1 MAALVLATM
10 YRKLYPRYQRHKP
23 ERCTHGFSA
32 DSPPSHRHTCHT
44 RVHGCHPRT
53 ILDVQ
58 VGLIIECLR
67 SVGVGTMHDSVPSLY
82 KLGQMR
88 CDVQI
93 SREPS
98 AKRCPNQRIPKGAGR
113 RLCQDTAGCGYDAFD
128 AAIPHVD
135 VVPKRT
141 KKIWYG
147 SHALL
152 SILACYGG
160 VNKPALDVDQSCPW
174 QAGVQIVVVGC
185 SYIACELLSLEK
197 HAVRCALTRRRA
209 LDERLGS
216 FSKTI
221 TPLHNI
227 GRNGSISHAQ
237 GAVALKVPQGH
248 YCFSSRGGRL

>member
-1 MAALVLATM
+1 MIRSQAFTNSVKCAATC
-10 YRKLYPRYQRHKP
+10 RSP
-23 ERCTHGFSA
+23 ENR
-32 DSPPSHRHTCHT
+32 R
-44 RVHGCHPRT
+44 
-53 ILDVQ
+53 
-58 VGLIIECLR
+58 R
-67 SVGVGTMHDSVPSLY
+67 SVDG
-82 KLGQMR
+82 
-88 CDVQI
+88 
-93 SREPS
+93 
-98 AKRCPNQRIPKGAGR
+98 CPNQRIPKGAGR

-152 SILACYGG
+152 SVLACYGG
-160 VNKPALDVDQSCPW
+160 VNKPALDVEQSCQW
-174 QAGVQIVVVGC
+174 QARVQIVVVGC

-197 HAVRCALTRRRA
+197 HAVRYALTGRRA

-227 GRNGSISHAQ
+227 SRNGSISHAQ
-237 GAVALKVPQGH
+237 GAVALKVPHGR
-248 YCFSSRGGRL
+248 YCFS